1 MSPTFK
7 DYLESKGHSTNTI
20 NRFYTDVLMFMNWC
34 EEEEIESESSTYNE
48 VLSYIHHLSK
58 RGLKQRTVQLY
69 INSIKHYF
77 AWCIQQELRTENPT
91 TQIKIKGIKRK
102 TLHHILSKQDLESL
116 YHQYEITEEE
126 NTNELSVLTSKR
138 NKMIIGLLVY
148 QGLSTQ
154 ELGKLEEKD
163 VKLREGKIE
172 IRGSRKSNPRTL
184 KLEAHQVLD
193 IMEYTLQVR
202 PKLLAINKT
211 KSDKLLVNSQGG
223 SHFSNVM
230 QYLMKQ
236 LKKQNSGV
244 KSAQQIRT
252 SVITHWL
259 KRYNLREVQYRAGH
273 RYVSSTEAYLINDL
287 EGLKEDIEKFH
298 PFLETTA
305 AVKKQTNG
313 R

>member
-48 VLSYIHHLSK
+48 VLSYIHHLGK
-58 RGLKQRTVQLY
+58 RGVKQRTVQLY

-77 AWCIQQELRTENPT
+77 RWCIQQELRTENPT
-91 TQIKIKGIKRK
+91 TNIKIKGIKRK
-102 TLHHILSKQDLESL
+102 TLHHILSKEELESL

-126 NTNELSVLTSKR
+126 QSNELSVLTSKR

-148 QGLSTQ
+148 QGLSTR

-163 VKLREGKIE
+163 VKLRKGKIE
-172 IRGSRKSNPRTL
+172 IRGSRKSNARTL

-202 PKLLAINKT
+202 PKLLAISQSR
-211 KSDKLLVNSQGG
+211 SDKLLVNSQGG

-236 LKKQNSGV
+236 LKKQSSGV

-298 PFLETTA
+298 PF
-305 AVKKQTNG
+305 
-313 R
+313 